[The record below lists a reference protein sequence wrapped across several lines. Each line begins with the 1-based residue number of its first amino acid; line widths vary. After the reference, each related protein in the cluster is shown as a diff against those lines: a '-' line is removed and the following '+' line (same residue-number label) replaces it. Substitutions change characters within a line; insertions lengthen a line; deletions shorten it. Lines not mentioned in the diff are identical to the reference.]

1 MSLWDYY
8 QTTKQTTNRLTAEG
22 DDYVRF
28 ILSRVPPSELWAQ
41 LAEEATELA
50 HAALKLRRSV
60 GGANPT
66 PVTPDDA
73 FRAVIEELADVTLL
87 AHILRLYEHPD
98 DIAKIGDYKLFR
110 WVSRIREYDVETE
123 A

>member
-8 QTTKQTTNRLTAEG
+8 QTTDQQITAEC
-22 DDYVRF
+22 DDYVRS
-28 ILSRVPPSELWAQ
+28 ILSRVPPNELWAQ

-73 FRAVIEELADVTLL
+73 YRAVVEELADVMLL
-87 AHILRLYEHPD
+87 AHILRLDEHSD
-98 DIAKIGDYKLFR
+98 DIVRIGDYKLRR
-110 WVSRIREYDVETE
+110 WVSRLIE
-123 A
+123 AER